1 MKRSAIFL
9 AVVLSARTLL
19 AAEELTISSGWDE
32 TAFLGARDRVELQLS
47 RPLLPEDGSLGVVLG
62 TLDLS
67 ALFEPVPT
75 GLVYGPGGVPL
86 PAGEH
91 DLVVNRVAGG
101 NEWTELA
108 RFKLKV
114 RTRAGFDAA
123 SVVPV
128 ADLANKGQVAEGH
141 RPETAAPARE
151 TFQDL
156 TTQLGWRSEHVRGDF
171 AIRTNVN
178 VTGTT
183 FRDEALRF
191 GTLGEEAPKVDLAG
205 WGVELTKG
213 WAKLDLGQVSFGTQ
227 RHLVNAFASRGAV
240 LTLSPGSVFSFSA
253 GATNGSQIVGWDNFL
268 GLATAEHRML
278 AGTLGLEMI
287 PSRPG
292 GFRLEL
298 SMLDGSVQPVAGFN
312 QGAVQ
317 SAEKSQGG
325 AARLLFSDTAQR
337 LRLEAG
343 FARARFQA
351 AEDPELE
358 EGLDVTAIPDVTR
371 NAQFADVTFTPF
383 PSIRVSETTTAS
395 FSVLFRHERVDP
407 QYRSVAAFAQADRL
421 QNGFD
426 VNGSLGPLTLTGSF
440 LWAEDNLD
448 DLPNVLKTKTSRA
461 AGTLGLALPA
471 LFGSPAKQAAWL
483 PVVAVNAEQTH
494 QYGASAP
501 VDAELVASFVPDQV
515 GTGAGGRLS
524 WQVGVFQLGY
534 RYGWAFQDNRQEERE
549 SADLRNRVHGI
560 NAGLSPFGTVGL
572 TVELSFERADNLETG
587 RTDETR
593 RLGGSVTWQP
603 LRDTT
608 LSVLAST
615 TLGRDAERTSESD
628 SKELAAEVSQAFRFG
643 KVLPLSAEG
652 MRGRAFV
659 RYANRLSSSFDRT
672 FAFETSTAGWQWLT
686 GLSLS
691 LF

>member
-1 MKRSAIFL
+1 MKRSAIVL
-9 AVVLSARTLL
+9 AAGLFARALL
-19 AAEELTISSGWDE
+19 GAEELTITAGWDE
-32 TAFLGARDRVELQLS
+32 AAFVGARDRLELTLS

-91 DLVVNRVAGG
+91 DLLVYRVAAGA
-101 NEWTELA
+101 EWTELA
-108 RFKLKV
+108 RFRLKV
-114 RTRAGFDAA
+114 RTRAGFDSA
-123 SVVPV
+123 SFVPV

-141 RPETAAPARE
+141 RPESAAPARE

-171 AIRTNVN
+171 SVRTNVN

-191 GTLGEEAPKVDLAG
+191 GTLGEDAPKVDLAG
-205 WGVELTKG
+205 WGVELRKG
-213 WAKLDLGQVSFGTQ
+213 WAKLDLGQVSFGAQ

-253 GATNGSQIVGWDNFL
+253 GAMNGSQIVGWDDFL
-268 GLATAEHRML
+268 GVATAEHRML
-278 AGTLGLEMI
+278 AGTLGLELV

-298 SMLDGSVQPVAGFN
+298 SMLDGSLQPLAGFN

-325 AARLLFSDTAQR
+325 AARLLFSDAAQR

-343 FARARFQA
+343 FARTRFQA
-351 AEDPELE
+351 AEDAELE
-358 EGLDVTAIPDVTR
+358 DGLDVTAIPDVTR
-371 NAQFADVTFTPF
+371 NAWFADVTLTPF
-383 PSIRVSETTTAS
+383 PSIRVSETTTAT
-395 FSVLFRHERVDP
+395 FSILARHERIDP
-407 QYRSVAAFAQADRL
+407 QYRSVAAFVQADRL

-426 VNGSLGPLTLTGSF
+426 VNGSLGPLTLNASF
-440 LWAEDNLD
+440 LWSEDNLD
-448 DLPNVLKTKTSRA
+448 DLPNVLKTKTSRS

-471 LFGSPAKQAAWL
+471 LFGSPEKQATWL
-483 PVVAVNAEQTH
+483 PVLTVTAEETH
-494 QYGASAP
+494 QYGANTP
-501 VDAELVASFVPDQV
+501 VDAEFVASFVPDQV
-515 GTGAGGRLS
+515 GTVAGGQLT
-524 WQVGVFQLGY
+524 WQVGAFQLGY
-534 RYGWAFQDNRQEERE
+534 RYGWSFQDNRQEERE
-549 SADLRNRVHGI
+549 SSDLRNRVHGV
-560 NAGLSPFGTVGL
+560 NAGFSPFGTVGV

-603 LRDTT
+603 FRDTT

-615 TLGRDAERTSESD
+615 TLGRDAERTSEND
-628 SKELAAEVSQAFRFG
+628 SEELAAEASQAFRLG

-652 MRGRAFV
+652 LRGRAFV
-659 RYANRLSSSFDRT
+659 RYASRRSSSFDRT
-672 FAFETSTAGWQWLT
+672 FGFETATSGWQWLT